1 MSDCIDHNG
10 ERYVHESYLEI
21 ANASTKRRSER
32 ISELEAQLK
41 EANARAAVV
50 VNLFKGFQMLAE
62 GKITEET
69 FDSILKRTEAD
80 LAKAADWLAGYTE
93 AAMLKIAERDRQ
105 LKAAREALLL
115 APTGDDYRLMAISL
129 SGQALKPDMCEHIQR
144 YEDALRKALAVL
156 DGEVKS

>member
-1 MSDCIDHNG
+1 MD
-10 ERYVHESYLEI
+10 EAKTRI
-21 ANASTKRRSER
+21 A
-32 ISELEAQLK
+32 ELEAQLI

-93 AAMLKIAERDRQ
+93 ALMLKIAAQSAQ
-105 LKAAREALLL
+105 LKVAREALKNYPTLDANKMADLAVYDWQNNEHNLL
-115 APTGDDYRLMAISL
+115 ATFESHLRAFSLKAEQYRK
-129 SGQALKPDMCEHIQR
+129 QAL
-144 YEDALRKALAVL
+144 AAL
-156 DGEVKS
+156 DGEVRYHNEQR